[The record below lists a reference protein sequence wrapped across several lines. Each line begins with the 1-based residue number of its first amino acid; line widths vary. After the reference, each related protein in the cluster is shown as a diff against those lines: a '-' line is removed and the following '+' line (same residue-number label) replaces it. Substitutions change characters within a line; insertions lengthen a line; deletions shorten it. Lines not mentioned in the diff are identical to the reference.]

1 MIELN
6 ELVSMIEITKQRET
20 AQWIEWTEAKE
31 MKGMIG
37 IMRSLTISMS
47 ADNSSNT
54 EGHMCKDNNMC
65 SPGK

>member
-6 ELVSMIEITKQRET
+6 ELVSMIEITKSRET
-20 AQWIEWTEAKE
+20 QWTEAKE
-31 MKGMIG
+31 MKSMIG
-37 IMRSLTISMS
+37 IMRSLAIWMP
-47 ADNSSNT
+47 ADSSSNT